1 MKMRDES
8 FHEICK
14 ASVAALGKFMMM
26 VFSVMLSMFGS
37 FIAGVLRAEEPILAV
52 TLQLQQLQTGCPL
65 GSVQRL
71 NKTRLQACAE
81 IVRGR

>member
-1 MKMRDES
+1 MRDES

-37 FIAGVLRAEEPILAV
+37 FIAGVLRAEEPIH
-52 TLQLQQLQTGCPL
+52 L
-65 GSVQRL
+65 GS
-71 NKTRLQACAE
+71 NSPAAAIANWMSTGECAAAQ
-81 IVRGR
+81 